1 MATVNQMMPRSGQ
14 PKRFSFHIETN
25 DSNKELIRRWIA
37 FADAGFSGVFEA
49 SSPTT
54 TSATY
59 QEARWD
65 VRNSTDSNE
74 YSSPGFQ
81 TQRIR
86 LRTWLRR
93 ATELYSASSLEAC
106 IVARPDR
113 GGEL

>member
-1 MATVNQMMPRSGQ
+1 MMPRSGQ

-37 FADAGFSGVFEA
+37 FADAGFSGRFLDFIA
-49 SSPTT
+49 PDY
-54 TSATY
+54 ATY

-65 VRNSTDSNE
+65 VRNSSDSNE

>member
-25 DSNKELIRRWIA
+25 DSNKELIRHWIA
-37 FADAGFSGVFEA
+37 FADAGFSGPFEDFIA
-49 SSPTT
+49 PDY
-54 TSATY
+54 ATY

-65 VRNSTDSNE
+65 VRNSSDSNE